1 MLLNRK
7 GQYAF
12 SNWSSESSYNWAK
25 GNKFL
30 ELKKTEMGRK
40 ELIQY
45 EIPIQKPEVWF
56 KIKDYGD
63 EAQLC

>member
-45 EIPIQKPEVWF
+45 EIPIQKPEV
-56 KIKDYGD
+56 
-63 EAQLC
+63 